1 MVNKIWMSVVKE
13 FLLLKRDLGGLIIL
27 FIMPLVLVI
36 TVTLIQ
42 DSTFKTISDNK
53 IPILLVDKDKGS
65 VSKTVFDN
73 LEKSNL
79 FSVVTQ
85 IDNQPI
91 TEELAKEAVYK
102 GKFQLAIVIPE
113 NLSVD
118 LQTKID
124 QNVENII
131 SKMGLTE
138 TDTTDTT
145 AQAEKHKVIKEKEVK
160 LYFDP
165 AVQMSFK
172 NAVMSS
178 IDKMISQIETK
189 SIYTTFQNQLGE
201 GTVEFDQKSFITF
214 KEIIPKINN
223 KEVRPNSVQHNVPAW
238 TLFAIFFIVIPL
250 SINIVKEKSQG
261 TFVRLLTNPVSNL
274 VVIMG
279 KTITYS
285 AICMIQFYMMV
296 AVAVFLFPH
305 IGLPSLNIEGH
316 LFLMS
321 VVALFSG
328 FAAIGFGILLGTVAN
343 TQEQSAP
350 FGATSVLILAAVGG
364 VWVPVFAMPTIMQY
378 IAKSSPMNWG
388 LEAFYDVLLRNVS
401 FLEIIPKIS
410 LLFLFFIITT
420 SIALFYDK
428 KKRTV

>member
-1 MVNKIWMSVVKE
+1 MSVIKE

-27 FIMPLVLVI
+27 FVMPLVLVI

-42 DSTFKTISDNK
+42 DSTFKTVTDSK
-53 IPILLVDKDKGS
+53 IPILLVDNDKGS
-65 VSKTVFDN
+65 VSKTVFEN

-85 IDNQPI
+85 IDNQTI
-91 TEELAKEAVYK
+91 TEDVARENVYK
-102 GKFQLAIVIPE
+102 GKFQLAIVIPKD
-113 NLSVD
+113 LSTD
-118 LQTKID
+118 LQAKVD
-124 QNVENII
+124 QNVEKIV
-131 SKMGLTE
+131 SSLGLT
-138 TDTTDTT
+138 DSV
-145 AQAEKHKVIKEKEVK
+145 AQQENKVIKEKEVK

-201 GTVEFDQKSFITF
+201 GNTSFEHKSFISF

-223 KEVRPNSVQHNVPAW
+223 KEVLPNSVQHNVPAW

-250 SINIVKEKSQG
+250 SINIVKEKTQG
-261 TFVRLLTNPVSNL
+261 TFVRLRTNPVSSL
-274 VVIMG
+274 IVFIG
-279 KTITYS
+279 KTATYS
-285 AICMIQFYMMV
+285 IICMIQFYMMV
-296 AVAVFLFPH
+296 AVAIFLFPH
-305 IGLPSLNIEGH
+305 IGLPPLNIEGH

-321 VVALFSG
+321 IVALFSG
-328 FAAIGFGILLGTVAN
+328 FAAIGFGILLGTIAS

-350 FGATSVLILAAVGG
+350 FGATSVIILAAIGG
-364 VWVPVFAMPTIMQY
+364 VWVPVFAMPKIMQF

-420 SIALFYDK
+420 SIALLYDK

>member
-1 MVNKIWMSVVKE
+1 MSYKIWMSVVKE
-13 FLLLKRDLGGLIIL
+13 FLLLRRDLGGLIIL
-27 FIMPLVLVI
+27 FVMPLVLVI

-42 DSTFKTISDNK
+42 DSTFKTVSDSK
-53 IPILLVDKDKGS
+53 IEILLIDNDKGD
-65 VSKTVFDN
+65 VSKTVFEN
-73 LEKSNL
+73 LEKSSL
-79 FSVVTQ
+79 FTVVTK
-85 IDNQPI
+85 IDNELI
-91 TEELAKEAVYK
+91 TEEIAKEAVYK
-102 GKFQLAIVIPE
+102 GKYKLAIVIPSK
-113 NLSVD
+113 LSVD
-118 LQTKID
+118 LQAKID
-124 QNVENII
+124 QNVDKILSN
-131 SKMGLTE
+131 MGLTDSVAK
-138 TDTTDTT
+138 TKTP
-145 AQAEKHKVIKEKEVK
+145 KIIKEKEVK

-165 AVQMSFK
+165 AVQLSFK

-178 IDKMISQIETK
+178 IDKMISQIESK
-189 SIYTTFQNQLGE
+189 SIYKTFQNQLGE
-201 GTVEFDQKSFITF
+201 GNADFEQKSFISF
-214 KEIIPKINN
+214 KEIIPTINN

-250 SINIVKEKSQG
+250 SINIVKEKTQG
-261 TFVRLLTNPVSNL
+261 TFVRLRTNPSSNL
-274 VVIMG
+274 IVIIG

-328 FAAIGFGILLGTVAN
+328 FAAIGFGILLGTVAS

-350 FGATSVLILAAVGG
+350 FGATSVIILAAIGG
-364 VWVPVFAMPTIMQY
+364 VWVPVFAMPKIMQ
-378 IAKSSPMNWG
+378 IVAKSSPMNWA
-388 LEAFYDVLLRNVS
+388 LEAFYDVLLRNIS

>member
-1 MVNKIWMSVVKE
+1 MYKIWMSVVKE

-42 DSTFKTISDNK
+42 DSTFKKVSDSK
-53 IPILLVDKDKGS
+53 IPILLVDNDKGS

-73 LEKSNL
+73 LEKSDL

-85 IDNQPI
+85 IDNKAI
-91 TEELAKEAVYK
+91 TEYIARENVYK
-102 GKFQLAIVIPE
+102 GKFQLAIVIPKD
-113 NLSVD
+113 LSSD
-118 LQTKID
+118 LQAKVD
-124 QNVENII
+124 QNVEKIV
-131 SKMGLTE
+131 SSLGM
-138 TDTTDTT
+138 TDST
-145 AQAEKHKVIKEKEVK
+145 AASEPQRIIKEKEVK

-172 NAVMSS
+172 NAVMNS

-189 SIYTTFQNQLGE
+189 SIYTTFQNQLGGNADFE
-201 GTVEFDQKSFITF
+201 QKSFISF

-261 TFVRLLTNPVSNL
+261 TFVRLRTNPVSNL
-274 VVIMG
+274 VVIIG

-285 AICMIQFYMMV
+285 IICMIQFYMMV
-296 AVAVFLFPH
+296 AVAVFLFPS

-316 LFLMS
+316 LALMS

-328 FAAIGFGILLGTVAN
+328 FAAIGFGILLGTVAS

-350 FGATSVLILAAVGG
+350 FGATSVIILAAIGG
-364 VWVPVFAMPTIMQY
+364 VWVPVFAMPKIMQI

-388 LEAFYDVLLRNVS
+388 LEAFYDVLLRSVS

>member
-53 IPILLVDKDKGS
+53 IPILLVDNDNGT

-85 IDNQPI
+85 IDNKTI
-91 TEELAKEAVYK
+91 TEEVAKEAVYK
-102 GKFQLAIVIPE
+102 GKFQLAIVIPK
-113 NLSVD
+113 NLSID

-138 TDTTDTT
+138 ADSTET
-145 AQAEKHKVIKEKEVK
+145 QKPKVIKEKEVK

-201 GTVEFDQKSFITF
+201 GTVEFEQKSFITF

-274 VVIMG
+274 VVIIG

-328 FAAIGFGILLGTVAN
+328 FAAIGFGILLGTVAS

>member
-1 MVNKIWMSVVKE
+1 MVYKIWMSVIKE

-27 FIMPLVLVI
+27 FVMPLVLVI

-42 DSTFKTISDNK
+42 DSTFKTVTDSK
-53 IPILLVDKDKGS
+53 IPILLVDNDKGS
-65 VSKTVFDN
+65 VSKTVFEN

-85 IDNQPI
+85 IDNQTI
-91 TEELAKEAVYK
+91 TEDVARENVYK
-102 GKFQLAIVIPE
+102 GKFQLAIVIPKD
-113 NLSVD
+113 LSTD
-118 LQTKID
+118 LQAKVD
-124 QNVENII
+124 QNVEKIV
-131 SKMGLTE
+131 SSLGLT
-138 TDTTDTT
+138 DSV
-145 AQAEKHKVIKEKEVK
+145 AQQENKVIKEKEVK

-201 GTVEFDQKSFITF
+201 GNTSFEHKSFISF

-223 KEVRPNSVQHNVPAW
+223 KEVLPNSVQHNVPAW

-250 SINIVKEKSQG
+250 SINIVKEKTQG
-261 TFVRLLTNPVSNL
+261 TFVRLRTNPVSSL
-274 VVIMG
+274 IVFIG
-279 KTITYS
+279 KTATYS
-285 AICMIQFYMMV
+285 IICMIQFYMMV
-296 AVAVFLFPH
+296 AVAIFLFPH
-305 IGLPSLNIEGH
+305 IGLPPLNIEGH

-321 VVALFSG
+321 IVALFSG
-328 FAAIGFGILLGTVAN
+328 FAAIGFGILLGTISS

-350 FGATSVLILAAVGG
+350 FGATSVIILAAIGG
-364 VWVPVFAMPTIMQY
+364 VWVPVFAMPKIMQF

-420 SIALFYDK
+420 SIALLYDK

>member
-1 MVNKIWMSVVKE
+1 MLYKIWMSVVKE

-42 DSTFKTISDNK
+42 DSTFKKVSDSK
-53 IPILLVDKDKGS
+53 IPILLVDNDKGS

-73 LEKSNL
+73 LEKSDL

-85 IDNQPI
+85 IDNKTI
-91 TEELAKEAVYK
+91 TEDVARDNVYK

-113 NLSVD
+113 NLSSD
-118 LQTKID
+118 LQAKVD
-124 QNVENII
+124 QNVEKIV
-131 SKMGLTE
+131 SSLGLT
-138 TDTTDTT
+138 DSIP
-145 AQAEKHKVIKEKEVK
+145 QNEKRVIKEKEVK

-172 NAVMSS
+172 NAVMNS

-201 GTVEFDQKSFITF
+201 GTASFEQKSFISF

-261 TFVRLLTNPVSNL
+261 TFVRLRTNPVSNL
-274 VVIMG
+274 IVIIG

-285 AICMIQFYMMV
+285 IICMIQFYMMV
-296 AVAVFLFPH
+296 GVAVFLFPS

-316 LFLMS
+316 LALMS

-328 FAAIGFGILLGTVAN
+328 FAAIGFGILLGTVAS

-350 FGATSVLILAAVGG
+350 FGATSVIILAAIGG
-364 VWVPVFAMPTIMQY
+364 VWVPVFAMPKIMQI

-388 LEAFYDVLLRNVS
+388 LDAFYDVLLRNVS

-410 LLFLFFIITT
+410 LLFLFFILTT
-420 SIALFYDK
+420 AIALFYDK

>member
-1 MVNKIWMSVVKE
+1 MSVVKE

-42 DSTFKTISDNK
+42 DSTFKTVSDSK
-53 IPILLVDKDKGS
+53 IQILLVDNDKGS

-85 IDNQPI
+85 IDNKPI
-91 TEELAKEAVYK
+91 TEEVAKEAVYK
-102 GKFQLAIVIPE
+102 GKFQLAIIIPQ
-113 NLSVD
+113 NLSSD

-124 QNVENII
+124 QNVQNIV
-131 SKMGLTE
+131 SKMGLA
-138 TDTTDTT
+138 DSSATT
-145 AQAEKHKVIKEKEVK
+145 KPSKIIKEKEVK

-201 GTVEFDQKSFITF
+201 ENTQFEQKSFITF

-223 KEVRPNSVQHNVPAW
+223 KEILPNSVQHNVPAW

-274 VVIMG
+274 IVIIG

-285 AICMIQFYMMV
+285 VICMIQFYMMV
-296 AVAVFLFPH
+296 AVAIFLFPH
-305 IGLPSLNIEGH
+305 IGLPPLNIEGH

-350 FGATSVLILAAVGG
+350 FGATSVIILAAIGG
-364 VWVPVFAMPTIMQY
+364 VWVPVFVMPKIMQI

-401 FLEIIPKIS
+401 LLEIIPKIS

>member
-1 MVNKIWMSVVKE
+1 MLYKIWMSIVKE

-42 DSTFKTISDNK
+42 DSTFKTVSDSK
-53 IPILLVDKDKGS
+53 IPILLVDYDKGS
-65 VSKTVFDN
+65 VSKTVFEN

-85 IDNQPI
+85 IDNKTI
-91 TEELAKEAVYK
+91 TEDVARENVYK
-102 GKFQLAIVIPE
+102 GKFQLAIIIPK
-113 NLSVD
+113 NLSSD
-118 LQTKID
+118 LQAKVD
-124 QNVENII
+124 QNVEKIV
-131 SKMGLTE
+131 SSLGM
-138 TDTTDTT
+138 TDSTS
-145 AQAEKHKVIKEKEVK
+145 ANKPQQIIKEKEVR

-201 GTVEFDQKSFITF
+201 GTTNFEQKSFISF

-261 TFVRLLTNPVSNL
+261 TFVRLRTNPVSSL
-274 VVIMG
+274 VVIIG

-285 AICMIQFYMMV
+285 VICMIQFYMMV
-296 AVAVFLFPH
+296 AVAVFLFPS

-316 LFLMS
+316 LALMS

-328 FAAIGFGILLGTVAN
+328 FAAIGFGILLGTIAS

-350 FGATSVLILAAVGG
+350 FGATSVIILAAIGG
-364 VWVPVFAMPTIMQY
+364 IWVPVFAMPKIMQI

-388 LEAFYDVLLRNVS
+388 LDAFYDVLLRNVS

-410 LLFLFFIITT
+410 LLFLFFILTT
-420 SIALFYDK
+420 AIALFYDK
-428 KKRTV
+428 KKRAV

>member
-1 MVNKIWMSVVKE
+1 MSVVKE

-42 DSTFKTISDNK
+42 DSSFKTISDNK
-53 IPILLVDKDKGS
+53 IPILLVDKDKGA

-73 LEKSNL
+73 LEKSKL

-91 TEELAKEAVYK
+91 TEAIAQEAVNK
-102 GKFQLAIVIPE
+102 GKYQLAIVIPE
-113 NLSVD
+113 KLSVD
-118 LQTKID
+118 LQAKIN
-124 QNVENII
+124 QNVEKIVSSMGFTDSVAPAPTPKII
-131 SKMGLTE
+131 K
-138 TDTTDTT
+138 
-145 AQAEKHKVIKEKEVK
+145 QKEVK

-178 IDKMISQIETK
+178 IDKMISQIETQ
-189 SIYTTFQNQLGE
+189 SIYTTFQKQLGE
-201 GTVEFDQKSFITF
+201 ESTQFEQKSFITF

-223 KEVRPNSVQHNVPAW
+223 KEVKPNSVQHNVPAW

-274 VVIMG
+274 IVIIG

-296 AVAVFLFPH
+296 AVAIFLFPH

-316 LFLMS
+316 LILMS

-328 FAAIGFGILLGTVAN
+328 FAAIGFGILLGTIAN

-350 FGATSVLILAAVGG
+350 FGATSVIILAAIGG
-364 VWVPVFAMPTIMQY
+364 IWVPVFAMPTIMQI

>member
-1 MVNKIWMSVVKE
+1 MLYKIWMSVVKE

-42 DSTFKTISDNK
+42 DSSFKTISDNK
-53 IPILLVDKDKGS
+53 IPILLVDHDKGA
-65 VSKTVFDN
+65 VSKTVFEN
-73 LEKSNL
+73 LEKSKL
-79 FSVVTQ
+79 FSVITQ
-85 IDNQPI
+85 IDHQPV
-91 TEELAKEAVYK
+91 TEAMAQEAVNR
-102 GKFQLAIVIPE
+102 GKYQLAIVIPAK
-113 NLSVD
+113 LSVD
-118 LQTKID
+118 LQAKID
-124 QNVENII
+124 QNVQNIVN
-131 SKMGLTE
+131 SMGF
-138 TDTTDTT
+138 TDSV
-145 AQAEKHKVIKEKEVK
+145 APAPKARIIKQKEVK

-178 IDKMISQIETK
+178 IDKMISQIETQ

-201 GTVEFDQKSFITF
+201 GSVKFEQKSFITF
-214 KEIIPKINN
+214 KEIIPRINN

-274 VVIMG
+274 IVIIG

-285 AICMIQFYMMV
+285 IICMIQFYMMV
-296 AVAVFLFPH
+296 AVAIFLFPH
-305 IGLPSLNIEGH
+305 IGLPPLNIEGH
-316 LFLMS
+316 LILMS

-328 FAAIGFGILLGTVAN
+328 FAAIGFGILLGTIAN

-350 FGATSVLILAAVGG
+350 FGATSVIILAAIGG
-364 VWVPVFAMPTIMQY
+364 IWVPVFAMPKIMQI

-388 LEAFYDVLLRNVS
+388 LEAFYDVLLRNVTL
-401 FLEIIPKIS
+401 LEIIPKIS
-410 LLFLFFIITT
+410 LLFLFFILTT

>member
-1 MVNKIWMSVVKE
+1 MIYKIWMSVVKE

-42 DSTFKTISDNK
+42 DSTFKTVSNTK
-53 IPILLVDKDKGS
+53 IQILLVDNDKGS

-85 IDNQPI
+85 IDNKPI
-91 TEELAKEAVYK
+91 TEEVAKESVYK
-102 GKFQLAIVIPE
+102 GKFQLAIIIPQ
-113 NLSVD
+113 NLSSD

-124 QNVENII
+124 QNVENIV
-131 SKMGLTE
+131 SKMGLS
-138 TDTTDTT
+138 DST
-145 AQAEKHKVIKEKEVK
+145 AIVKPSKIIKEKEVK

-201 GTVEFDQKSFITF
+201 ENTKFEQKSFITF

-223 KEVRPNSVQHNVPAW
+223 KEILPNSVQHNVPAW

-274 VVIMG
+274 IVIIG

-285 AICMIQFYMMV
+285 AICMIQFNMMV
-296 AVAVFLFPH
+296 AVAIFLFPH

-321 VVALFSG
+321 IVALFSG
-328 FAAIGFGILLGTVAN
+328 FAAIGFGILLGTVAS

-350 FGATSVLILAAVGG
+350 FGATSVIILAAIGG
-364 VWVPVFAMPTIMQY
+364 VWVPVFVMPKIMQI

-388 LEAFYDVLLRNVS
+388 LEAFYDVLLRNVTL
-401 FLEIIPKIS
+401 LEIIPKIS

>member
-1 MVNKIWMSVVKE
+1 MVYKIWMSVVKE

-53 IPILLVDKDKGS
+53 IPILLVDNDNGS
-65 VSKTVFDN
+65 VSKAVFDN

-85 IDNQPI
+85 IDNKTI
-91 TEELAKEAVYK
+91 TEEVAKEAVYK
-102 GKFQLAIVIPE
+102 GKFQLAIIIPK
-113 NLSVD
+113 NLSID

-138 TDTTDTT
+138 TDTT
-145 AQAEKHKVIKEKEVK
+145 AQTGKTKVIKEKEVK

-172 NAVMSS
+172 NAVMNS

-214 KEIIPKINN
+214 KEIIPRINN

-274 VVIMG
+274 VVIIG

>member
-1 MVNKIWMSVVKE
+1 
-13 FLLLKRDLGGLIIL
+13 
-27 FIMPLVLVI
+27 MPLVLVI

-42 DSTFKTISDNK
+42 DSTFKTVSDSK
-53 IPILLVDKDKGS
+53 IPILLVDNDKGS
-65 VSKTVFDN
+65 VSKTVFEN

-85 IDNQPI
+85 IDNKTI
-91 TEELAKEAVYK
+91 SEDVARENVFK
-102 GKFQLAIVIPE
+102 GKFQLAIIIPE
-113 NLSVD
+113 KLSSD
-118 LQTKID
+118 LQAKVD
-124 QNVENII
+124 QNVEKIVSNLGFAD
-131 SKMGLTE
+131 S
-138 TDTTDTT
+138 T
-145 AQAEKHKVIKEKEVK
+145 AASEPQRIIKEKEVK

-189 SIYTTFQNQLGE
+189 SIYTTFEKQLGE
-201 GTVEFDQKSFITF
+201 GSTNFEQKSFISF

-261 TFVRLLTNPVSNL
+261 TFVRLRTNPVSNL
-274 VVIMG
+274 VVIIG

-285 AICMIQFYMMV
+285 VICMIQFYMMV
-296 AVAVFLFPH
+296 AVAVFLFPS

-316 LFLMS
+316 LALMS

-328 FAAIGFGILLGTVAN
+328 FAAIGFGILLGTIAS

-350 FGATSVLILAAVGG
+350 FGATSVIILAAIGG
-364 VWVPVFAMPTIMQY
+364 IWVPVFAMPKIMQI

-388 LEAFYDVLLRNVS
+388 LDAFYDVLLRNVS

-410 LLFLFFIITT
+410 LLFLFFILTT
-420 SIALFYDK
+420 AIALFYDK
-428 KKRTV
+428 KKRAV